1 MDGCDPGWRLSS
13 EVMQVREEKIGHV
26 NNIIQCVYCEQAEC
40 ESGRN
45 LSLSGTPADPFLHGS
60 AARKVN
66 LLMQQLR
73 N

>member
-1 MDGCDPGWRLSS
+1 
-13 EVMQVREEKIGHV
+13 MQVREEKIGHV
-26 NNIIQCVYCEQAEC
+26 NNIVQCVYSEQAEC

-60 AARKVN
+60 AACKVN